1 MASSQG
7 EQGIEHEAQQHGYS
21 SSKVQQEEEW
31 KVVKKLQSPTINAVQ
46 SVLQNATFGMVNKN
60 ATEYL
65 SNYIAQ
71 VAYVISTPLLW
82 SDSAR
87 YSKHVHN

>member
-1 MASSQG
+1 M
-7 EQGIEHEAQQHGYS
+7 
-21 SSKVQQEEEW
+21 
-31 KVVKKLQSPTINAVQ
+31 VKKLQSPTINAVQ

-71 VAYVISTPLLW
+71 VAYVISTPLL
-82 SDSAR
+82 
-87 YSKHVHN
+87 